1 MENDIEL
8 LYFGMEDNPIHMYC
22 PTKFLGSLL
31 SIVNYP
37 FCKESSWL
45 GVWFAIDFPLSHL
58 PLDGKFQH
66 TLLLRLLG
74 ELVGSGN
81 GCAHDPVPLPAIELG
96 SPLEAR

>member
-8 LYFGMEDNPIHMYC
+8 LYFGIEDNPIHMYC

-45 GVWFAIDFPLSHL
+45 GVRFAIDFPLSHL

-74 ELVGSGN
+74 ELVG
-81 GCAHDPVPLPAIELG
+81 
-96 SPLEAR
+96 